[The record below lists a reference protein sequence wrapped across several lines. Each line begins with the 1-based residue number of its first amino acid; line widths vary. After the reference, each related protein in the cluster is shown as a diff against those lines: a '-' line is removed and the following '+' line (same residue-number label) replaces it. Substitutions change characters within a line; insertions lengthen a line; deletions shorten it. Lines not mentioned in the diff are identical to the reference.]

1 MTYNAITY
9 LLYLPLISFIMLKVG
24 WLFYKNGEVFLLN
37 LFNQN
42 RPLVTSINKLLLIGY
57 YLLNIGYVI
66 LTIAYWEHLE
76 SVTDIINSLSLT
88 LGRIIIALAIM
99 HYNNIFILKYI
110 YKQKLLNQ

>member
-1 MTYNAITY
+1 MNYNTITY
-9 LLYLPLISFIMLKVG
+9 LIYLPIISFIMLKVG

-42 RPLVTSINKLLLIGY
+42 KPLVTSINKLLLIGY
-57 YLLNIGYVI
+57 YLLNIGYAI

-76 SVTDIINSLSLT
+76 SVTDIINSLSKT
-88 LGRIIIALAIM
+88 LGRIIIVLALM

-110 YKQKLLNQ
+110 NKQKLLN